1 MHCLWELVTGSLLS
15 SNLLIH
21 WSLTQWVSSFI
32 AAANAILSK
41 IVFLEFLHWHYVLT
55 VVWLS
60 EWASESHCLGILGLN
75 CLLSQLFPLFPKS
88 KIIVNPWLI
97 MLDCI
102 CFTYNRQGWVL
113 AGRGA
118 GGAGGQRPLAKSAPS
133 AQSPPAPRALPVSH
147 NPLLTSLTY
156 FAQGWTKDRAR
167 KLENQVLGQRTSGR
181 AVSSACLR
189 AYARCAGAQSLNA
202 ARDDNLLFNEWCSA
216 VVIVCICKM
225 SCIMST
231 HTYASG
237 ALCRHS
243 MLTLF
248 IITYTSS
255 VYSHKL
261 LPLPFDW
268 NKHTLC
274 DWLLNSSRCKPV
286 VISKQMCLWADQ
298 LLPQDKAEITWARA
312 SIPTYASSWWKSLTY
327 ILQLLNLSSP
337 RNITISHLEE
347 IHERTT
353 AQQALCLFTRIPCLQ
368 QYLISMTQLK
378 WALA

>member
-156 FAQGWTKDRAR
+156 FAHGWTKDRAR
-167 KLENQVLGQRTSGR
+167 KLKNQVLGQHTSGR
-181 AVSSACLR
+181 VYRVPAWAHMRAVQAHNHWMLQATTTCCLMNDAQQLCSC
-189 AYARCAGAQSLNA
+189 AYARWAASWARTHTRVAHCAGTQCSHYSLSHIH
-202 ARDDNLLFNEWCSA
+202 LQ
-216 VVIVCICKM
+216 
-225 SCIMST
+225 
-231 HTYASG
+231 
-237 ALCRHS
+237 
-243 MLTLF
+243 F
-248 IITYTSS
+248 I
-255 VYSHKL
+255 
-261 LPLPFDW
+261 
-268 NKHTLC
+268 
-274 DWLLNSSRCKPV
+274 
-286 VISKQMCLWADQ
+286 VISCCHCLLIGINIHSVTGFSIVAGAS
-298 LLPQDKAEITWARA
+298 LL
-312 SIPTYASSWWKSLTY
+312 
-327 ILQLLNLSSP
+327 
-337 RNITISHLEE
+337 
-347 IHERTT
+347 
-353 AQQALCLFTRIPCLQ
+353 
-368 QYLISMTQLK
+368 
-378 WALA
+378 